1 MKICVQD
8 MKLMIHCDIE
18 SLIQL
23 RDNMRNN
30 TKDFTCWINQI
41 KTLKNDK
48 SKTIKSYQDILS
60 KGQKYEITREY
71 QELRSIVHD
80 AEKFELYLSEIFDN
94 LTRPCLSKK
103 ELDALCTKVNDL
115 KLSNWASVYSSGS
128 SEKFS
133 ELFTFSSLDIVLKDT
148 CKLNQVYHLV
158 FLIIRPVW
166 SSK

>member
-1 MKICVQD
+1 

-30 TKDFTCWINQI
+30 TKDFTSWISQI
-41 KTLKNDK
+41 AKLKSDKT
-48 SKTIKSYQDILS
+48 KTIKSYQDVLN

-103 ELDALCTKVNDL
+103 ELDALCTKVNIL
-115 KLSNWASVYSSGS
+115 KSV
-128 SEKFS
+128 
-133 ELFTFSSLDIVLKDT
+133 L
-148 CKLNQVYHLV
+148 
-158 FLIIRPVW
+158 
-166 SSK
+166 